1 MTTDTVYDLKQKLKK
16 VINILPKK
24 QILVFRGT
32 ILSN

>member
-16 VINILPKK
+16 VINFLPKK